1 MLKRQAI
8 LFVDGYNMI
17 GAWPHLA
24 SLMKQDEL
32 EKARDR
38 LIFDLSQY
46 KKMSDFAKV
55 VVVFDAYQVPG
66 VTKNFDQFD
75 LTVVFTKEGETADAY
90 IEREIAQYLSPVYRL
105 IVATSDAAE
114 QWLIFQKGAY
124 RQSAQELLLALHYQQ
139 QAAYKQIEAHH
150 NNKIRRRNPWTM
162 EDLIS
167 LNRLRQDIED
177 STTK

>member
-114 QWLIFQKGAY
+114 QWLIVSLPKNCY
-124 RQSAQELLLALHYQQ
+124 WPYTTSNRRPTSKLKLT
-139 QAAYKQIEAHH
+139 II
-150 NNKIRRRNPWTM
+150 IRFAVGTHGQWR
-162 EDLIS
+162 IS
-167 LNRLRQDIED
+167 
-177 STTK
+177 